1 MPSLTPCAR
10 PCEFKYLPLH
20 ANPPH
25 PPSPILTPPPPPL
38 PPSISPT
45 DIISIVCV
53 PFYPLPPLQDLP
65 PRRPSWLHA
74 NSSSRMAH
82 PLESLELASLIPRP
96 PRCGFQDCTTEVR
109 ALLTSRY
116 PPRISHTMASQDTP
130 TVHHNDCY
138 LSPRPPAIAL
148 TQDTPNPPNFP
159 PAGLTPVDEHWRV
172 VRDPPM

>member
-1 MPSLTPCAR
+1 MSSSLQVPASAC
-10 PCEFKYLPLH
+10 K
-20 ANPPH
+20 
-25 PPSPILTPPPPPL
+25 PSPPTKSHSYPPPPPL
-38 PPSISPT
+38 PPSIPPT

-74 NSSSRMAH
+74 NSSGRMAH

-116 PPRISHTMASQDTP
+116 PPKISHTMASQDPP

-138 LSPRPPAIAL
+138 LSPRTPRHRTHPGHPKP
-148 TQDTPNPPNFP
+148 TQLPSSRPNPR
-159 PAGLTPVDEHWRV
+159 G
-172 VRDPPM
+172 